1 MCFACPPLAGD
12 KGGEREKS
20 KGSDVGYPPPSLRD
34 TSASGGYRIQ
44 NILTDKE
51 LVDLNKIDNIFQT
64 AGKNGALLAP
74 LAGISNLP
82 FRLIARAQGCSLA
95 YTEMISSNGLIRKTA
110 KTYEYLKTN
119 AHDRPLGAQIFGA
132 DPKIMAEAARI
143 VANCGVDL
151 IDINMGCPV
160 KKVIKTG
167 AGAVLMKDSDLVAR
181 IVEAVKKAVK
191 IPVTVKIR
199 SGWNRGSIN
208 AVEIAKIVEDCGADA
223 ITVHARTADQGYG
236 GHADWKIIA
245 AVKKAVK
252 IPVIGN
258 GDIRQ
263 PPDAVKML
271 AETDCDAVMVGRG
284 ALGNPW
290 VFKGIVQAI
299 GGKNIDYLPSLK
311 ERREM
316 IENHWKM
323 EAEFLSI
330 KLAGKSFR
338 KHILWY
344 TKGLENSHHFR
355 ELAGKLKDEESMLR
369 ELNEYFRFLE
379 EAKS

>member
-1 MCFACPPLAGD
+1 
-12 KGGEREKS
+12 
-20 KGSDVGYPPPSLRD
+20 
-34 TSASGGYRIQ
+34 
-44 NILTDKE
+44 
-51 LVDLNKIDNIFQT
+51 LNKVNNIIQT
-64 AGKNGALLAP
+64 AAKNGALLAP

-82 FRLIARAQGCSLA
+82 FRLIARGQGCSLA

-110 KTYEYLKTN
+110 KTYEYLKTC
-119 AHDRPLGAQIFGA
+119 ADDQPLGAQIFGA
-132 DPKIMAEAARI
+132 DPRIMAQAAKI
-143 VANCGVDL
+143 VADGGVDL

-160 KKVIKTG
+160 RKVIKTG
-167 AGAVLMKDSDLVAR
+167 AGAVLMRDPDIIAR
-181 IVEAVKKAVK
+181 IIESVKKAVK

-199 SGWNRGSIN
+199 SGWNRGFIN
-208 AVEIAKIVEDCGADA
+208 AVEIAKIAQDCGADA
-223 ITVHARTADQGYG
+223 ITIHARTADQGYG

-263 PPDAVKML
+263 PQDAVKML

-290 VFKGIVQAI
+290 IFKGIVQI
-299 GGKNIDYLPSLK
+299 LSGKNIDYLPSLN

-323 EAEFLSI
+323 EAEFLSV

-344 TKGLENSHHFR
+344 TKGLDNSHHFR
-355 ELAGKLKDEESMLR
+355 ELAGKLKDEENMLR
-369 ELNEYFRFLE
+369 ELNEYFRSLNDV
-379 EAKS
+379 KS